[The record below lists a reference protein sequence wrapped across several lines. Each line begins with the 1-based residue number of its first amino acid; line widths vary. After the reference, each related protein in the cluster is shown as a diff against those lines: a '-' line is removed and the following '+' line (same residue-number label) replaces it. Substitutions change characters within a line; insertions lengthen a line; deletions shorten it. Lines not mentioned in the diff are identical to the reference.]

1 MLPAHDRGSV
11 VAGVG
16 IRVTGGIMRDHG
28 SWRVLERSV
37 LVLGMLALAGPV
49 RALARPQ
56 APAAQTRASSCD
68 RACLD
73 GLMDRYLAALAAKDP
88 ARLPLAGH
96 VKFTEN
102 GQRLE
107 LGDGLWGT
115 IDRLGR
121 FKLEFADPVS
131 GEVGYFGTIEESGR
145 HQILGVRLK
154 IRHRKITEIETWVV
168 RPQPGVVFGD
178 PQALK
183 VDPLFVTA
191 LKPSERRTRAQLIR
205 IANSYFEGLRRATG
219 AVTPFAADCQR
230 IENGIVTANNPN
242 PHPQMK
248 MWHLGCHAQFASRFS
263 QFITGIR
270 DRRFPIVDVRR
281 GLVLA
286 LVFFDQNGR
295 MKKQTLADGTVSPVP
310 PDMQVPY
317 TFQIE
322 ELFKIE
328 NGKIRRIL
336 ALVNPVPYHMR
347 SGWGDTGLDP

>member
-1 MLPAHDRGSV
+1 MAAPP
-11 VAGVG
+11 
-16 IRVTGGIMRDHG
+16 RV
-28 SWRVLERSV
+28 
-37 LVLGMLALAGPV
+37 
-49 RALARPQ
+49 
-56 APAAQTRASSCD
+56 PAAAAAAQGAREAAGCGRSC
-68 RACLD
+68 LE
-73 GLMDRYLAALAAKDP
+73 GFMDRYLAALVAKDP
-88 ARLPLAGH
+88 ARLPVAAN
-96 VKFTEN
+96 VRFTEN
-102 GQRLE
+102 GQRLA

-115 IDRLGR
+115 IDRLEH
-121 FKLEFADPVS
+121 FKLTFADPSS

-154 IRHRKITEIETWVV
+154 VRHREITEIETWVL

-178 PQALK
+178 PEALK
-183 VDPLFVTA
+183 VDPLFITA
-191 LKPSERRTRAQLIR
+191 LAPGERRTRAQLIR

-219 AVTPFAADCQR
+219 KITPFAPDCQR

-295 MKKQTLADGTVSPVP
+295 MKSQRLADGTISPVP
-310 PDMQVPY
+310 PDMQVPF

-328 NGKIRRIL
+328 NGQIRRIL
-336 ALVNPVPYHMR
+336 ALVNPVPYHMS
-347 SGWGDTGLDP
+347 SGWPQTGLDP

>member
-1 MLPAHDRGSV
+1 MLGRGPCR
-11 VAGVG
+11 G
-16 IRVTGGIMRDHG
+16 
-28 SWRVLERSV
+28 LEIAR
-37 LVLGMLALAGPV
+37 LIAAMLALGGLAGTAAAAPLS
-49 RALARPQ
+49 RAHR
-56 APAAQTRASSCD
+56 CD
-68 RACLD
+68 RRCLD
-73 GLMDRYLAALAAKDP
+73 RFMDTYLAALAAKDP
-88 ARLPLAGH
+88 ARLPVAAG

-102 GQRLE
+102 GQRLK

-115 IDRLGR
+115 IDRLEGFR
-121 FKLEFADPVS
+121 LEFADPAS
-131 GEVGYFGTIEESGR
+131 GEAGYFGTVEESGR
-145 HQILGVRLK
+145 QQILGVRLK

-178 PQALK
+178 PQALR
-183 VDPLFVTA
+183 VDPLLVTDE
-191 LKPSERRTRAQLIR
+191 KPSERRSRAELVR
-205 IANSYFEGLRRATG
+205 IANSYFRGLREATG
-219 AVTPFAADCQR
+219 RITPFAPDCQR

-242 PHPQMK
+242 PHPQMP
-248 MWHLGCHAQFASRFS
+248 MWHRGCHAQFASHFS

-295 MKKQTLADGTVSPVP
+295 MKTQRLADGTIAPVP

-322 ELFKIE
+322 ELFKID
-328 NGKIRRIL
+328 NGEIRRIL

-347 SGWGDTGLDP
+347 SGWPQTGLDP